1 LLIDQQNYLIGGYI
15 MEIGASFIFI
25 MISLGV
31 IFVEKTKIGAKF
43 AVWGLKTFFD
53 TDINEM
59 EEE

>member
-1 LLIDQQNYLIGGYI
+1 

-25 MISLGV
+25 VISLGV